1 MSENIYESPK
11 LLGEYLL
18 LHYGGTAEVLGGMP
32 GPAEAIGFPTRL
44 VRELLAPV
52 EPNSRALDLGCA
64 VGGSSFELAR
74 SCAEVM
80 GVDYSHAFIAAAN
93 RLRNEGFHAYE
104 KVIEGDLTE
113 PGLATV
119 PPEIDRSRVT
129 FEQGD
134 AMDFPN
140 PKSKAER
147 NETAEHFVGPQSSA
161 IQNLKSFD
169 VVLAANLLCRLHQPL
184 RLIERLP
191 ALVRSGGQLLLT
203 TPFTW
208 LAEFTPRE
216 NWLGGTRETGS
227 SFDAL
232 HRALEPHFTLEHR
245 VDLPFLIRE
254 HARKFQ
260 YGVALGTRWR
270 RR

>member
-11 LLGEYLL
+11 LLAEYLL
-18 LHYGGTAEVLGGMP
+18 LHYGSAAEILGDGP
-32 GPAEAIGFPTRL
+32 GPTAAIGFPTRL

-52 EPNSRALDLGCA
+52 AAESRALDLGCA

-74 SCAEVM
+74 TCAEVV
-80 GVDYSHAFIAAAN
+80 GIDYSQAFIAAAN
-93 RLRNEGFHAYE
+93 HLRSGGTHAYE
-104 KVIEGDLTE
+104 KAVEGDLIE
-113 PGLATV
+113 QGIARV
-119 PPEIDRSRVT
+119 PEGIDRTRVT

-140 PKSKAER
+140 PESK
-147 NETAEHFVGPQSSA
+147 
-161 IQNLKSFD
+161 IQNPKSFD
-169 VVLAANLLCRLHQPL
+169 VVLAANLLCRLPEPL

-191 ALVRSGGQLLLT
+191 ALVKSGGQLLLT

-208 LAEFTPRE
+208 LEEFTPKAH
-216 NWLGGTRETGS
+216 WIGGTAATGR

-232 HRALEPHFTLEHR
+232 RVLLEPHFELEH
-245 VDLPFLIRE
+245 VIDLPFLIRE
-254 HARKFQ
+254 HVRKFQ
-260 YGVALGTRWR
+260 FGIACGSRWR

>member
-1 MSENIYESPK
+1 LSENIYESPK

-18 LHYGGTAEVLGGMP
+18 LHYGGAAEVLGGMP

-44 VRELLAPV
+44 VREFLAPV

-93 RLRNEGFHAYE
+93 RLRNEGDHAYE
-104 KVIEGDLTE
+104 KAVEGDLSE
-113 PGLATV
+113 PGLAIV
-119 PPEIDRSRVT
+119 PSGIDRNRVT

-134 AMDFPN
+134 AMNFSDP
-140 PKSKAER
+140 
-147 NETAEHFVGPQSSA
+147 
-161 IQNLKSFD
+161 KSFD
-169 VVLAANLLCRLHQPL
+169 VVLAANLLCRLPQPL

-191 ALVRSGGQLLLT
+191 ELVRSGGQLLLT